1 MVKLQITLL
10 KSLHHRPFALLWS
23 GQTISRLGD
32 SLYSVALAWWVL
44 EKTGSAT
51 AMGNVLIFSFAPT
64 LIFLLLGGVVVDRFP
79 RLRVMLLSDLLRG
92 LVVTA
97 VALLAFGGALA
108 IWHIYVAS
116 VLFGL
121 VRAFFEPAYVAT
133 VPEITPGE
141 ALTSANSLTN
151 LSRELTGI
159 AGPALG
165 AAIVGLGG
173 TAAAFGLDALSFF
186 VSAACIVGLPPLPPA
201 RAAEQ
206 EANILSDLRAGLG
219 AVFAQPWLWI
229 TIAIFAL
236 VNVTASG
243 PRGVALPFLVRESLH
258 ADVGTLGLLLSFAS
272 AGLMLGS
279 VWLGRKT
286 RLRRR
291 GLVAY
296 GASLVGGLAILA
308 IGLPIGV
315 AGVAAALLC
324 HGFTMALFSLIW
336 TNTLQEMVPRELMGR
351 VVSVDMLGSFVLLP
365 IGFGVAGWATDLA
378 GAQAVFLIGGA
389 LTTALIGMGLLHPAI
404 RHLD

>member
-1 MVKLQITLL
+1 MPQMTLL
-10 KSLHHRPFALLWS
+10 KSLGHRPFALLWS

-51 AMGNVLIFSFAPT
+51 AMGSVLIFSFAPT
-64 LIFLLLGGVVVDRFP
+64 LIFLLIGGVAVDRLP
-79 RLRVMLLSDLLRG
+79 RLRVMLISDLLRG
-92 LVVTA
+92 FVVAA
-97 VALLAFGGALA
+97 VTLLAFGGALE

-116 VLFGL
+116 VLFGF
-121 VRAFFEPAYVAT
+121 VRAFFDPAYIAT
-133 VPEITPGE
+133 VPEITPRE

-165 AAIVGLGG
+165 AAIVGMGG

-186 VSAACIVGLPPLPPA
+186 VSAACIVWLPPLPPA

-206 EANILSDLRAGLG
+206 RASVLADLRAGLG

-243 PRGVALPFLVRESLH
+243 PRSVALPFLVRESLR
-258 ADVGTLGLLLSFAS
+258 ADVGTLGLLLSFES

-286 RLRRR
+286 QLRRR
-291 GLVAY
+291 GLIAY
-296 GASLVGGLAILA
+296 GASLLGGLAILA

-315 AGVAAALLC
+315 PGVAIALLC

-336 TNTLQEMVPRELMGR
+336 TATLQEMVPRDLMGR

-365 IGFGVAGWATDLA
+365 VGFGVAGWATDLV
-378 GAQAVFLIGGA
+378 GAPAVFLLGGT
-389 LTTALIGMGLLHPAI
+389 LTSALIGLGLLHPAI
-404 RHLD
+404 RNLD

>member
-1 MVKLQITLL
+1 MATNTALL
-10 KSLHHRPFALLWS
+10 KSLKHRPFALLWS

-51 AMGNVLIFSFAPT
+51 AMGSVLIFSFAPT
-64 LIFLLLGGVVVDRFP
+64 LIFLLIGGVAVDRLP
-79 RLRVMLLSDLLRG
+79 RLRVMLISDLLRG
-92 LVVTA
+92 FVVAA
-97 VALLAFGGALA
+97 VTLLAFGGALE

-116 VLFGL
+116 VLFGF
-121 VRAFFEPAYVAT
+121 VRAFFDPAYIAT
-133 VPEITPGE
+133 VPEITPRE

-165 AAIVGLGG
+165 AAIVGMGG

-186 VSAACIVGLPPLPPA
+186 VSAACIVWLPPLPPA

-206 EANILSDLRAGLG
+206 RASVLADLRAGLG

-243 PRGVALPFLVRESLH
+243 PRSVALPFLVRESLR
-258 ADVGTLGLLLSFAS
+258 ADVGTLGLLLSFES

-279 VWLGRKT
+279 VWLGRKIQ
-286 RLRRR
+286 LRRR
-291 GLVAY
+291 GLIAY
-296 GASLVGGLAILA
+296 GASLLGGLAILA

-315 AGVAAALLC
+315 PGVAIALLC

-336 TNTLQEMVPRELMGR
+336 TATLQEMVPRDLMGR

-365 IGFGVAGWATDLA
+365 VGFGVAGWATDLV
-378 GAQAVFLIGGA
+378 GAPAVFLIGGT
-389 LTTALIGMGLLHPAI
+389 LTSALIGLGLLHPAI
-404 RHLD
+404 RNLD